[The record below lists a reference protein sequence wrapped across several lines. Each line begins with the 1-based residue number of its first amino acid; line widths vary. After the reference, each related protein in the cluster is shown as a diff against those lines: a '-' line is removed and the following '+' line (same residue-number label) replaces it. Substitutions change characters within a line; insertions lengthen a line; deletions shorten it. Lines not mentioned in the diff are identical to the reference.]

1 MPPKRSWNLST
12 INGKLSTVLSI
23 LLPGYQLSSP
33 IYESVNSLVY
43 QGQRERDGLP
53 VILKILKSDR
63 ATATEIARYHQE
75 YHITQQL
82 DLDGVVRALAL
93 ETYQN
98 TLAIVLEDFGGLS
111 LKQYLAQRPSHRL
124 RLPEFLDL
132 AIQIVEVIGQIHGAN
147 IIHKDINPANLLYN
161 PERNCVKVI
170 DFGISSQV
178 TPPYTVLPNP
188 SILEGT
194 LPYMSPEQTGR
205 MNCSL
210 DYRSDFY
217 SLGVT
222 FYELLLG
229 RLPFESTDT
238 MELVHCHIA
247 QNPTPPHEIDASIPP
262 ALSGILLKLLAKTAD
277 ERYQSAW
284 GIQTDLVLCLMQLE
298 ATGTIEDV
306 TPGEN
311 DVVNK
316 FRIPQTIYG
325 RDRQLAQLHRAFEAI
340 GAVPQA
346 DKGGS
351 SPLPRTGSTSAI
363 FIMGESGIGKTA
375 LVAESY
381 KPLTRHCGYFVS
393 GTFQRSRRDSSP
405 SSSES
410 MAAVDRDSGGP
421 LAYGG
426 WISALSELIR
436 QLLTETE
443 TSLGQWR
450 DRILQALLPQ
460 GQPQPNSDDNANF
473 ADLLALIPEL
483 QLVLGPNLPRNV
495 EMQERRLGDGEAGGT
510 HNRPTCAPERLQQLL
525 KVFAHSSDPFVVF
538 LDNLQW
544 ADLDSLA
551 LIEMLLSDPKSQSF
565 LIIAAYR
572 DNQTRLLR
580 QPLTP
585 PPSSSSRFA
594 LNSILSLQERLQERG
609 CPVGQIHLQGLELE
623 AIAALVADTLQN
635 SLKTVMPL
643 AALISQKT
651 NGNPFFV
658 REFLKTLDREQLL
671 RFDDESMSWQWDIER
686 IKAQDITDN
695 VLEFLLDQFKTLPPQ
710 TQYLL
715 HLGSVVG
722 MEFDL
727 DLIADLVNGSPEQ
740 LFQNLIPALVEGLVQ
755 PQAKDSGPG
764 VALTASTA
772 LPSDPQEILLLRQYQ
787 FLHEQ
792 VQQAAYRMTQGQ
804 SQLSYAR
811 CPQGLA
817 ATTAPLTNRE
827 GTPNISTET
836 ANLHLQIGKRLL
848 QRAQHPP
855 VTPPESSS
863 ASEERVVSERSRAVD
878 WAIPPHDI
886 FEIVHHW
893 NLGQGA
899 IAETEDT
906 IQRAQLN
913 QLAAQQARLTGDYT
927 GAIAYSL
934 AGIEALGATAWSAT
948 PQLSFNLH
956 LERARANLLQG
967 NLDRSQDL
975 LNILYQ
981 QQPQDAL
988 RTELD
993 RLALAGLSLRGEV
1006 ETADTLA
1013 RSTLK
1018 RLGLTPEL
1026 PPLTSQLPTASL
1038 PHWHPEQLSPPPSE
1052 AVSALDQ
1059 LLGQSLTLYLTYA
1072 PQSAC
1077 CREIVQ
1083 RLLQRSQQL
1092 GPTPATPLAAAVYS
1106 VMLLNQGHKD
1116 LAQTW
1121 VTAVEAWLPHPVPR
1135 RGEPL
1140 WSAREAERP
1149 AQEATRLA
1157 ELPTSGELDSGR
1169 GDLNPY
1175 PGWSDLELA
1184 SQVYPRLY
1192 GIPKALSLL
1201 DAAERYSRGVGD
1213 WLALGVM
1220 IVERLYLEF
1229 YGGKALNTLAGD
1241 IAGAMEWCRKYQHHW
1256 AIEALKALQMPLRYL
1271 RVGLTA
1277 EELTSETVTPL
1288 AQLAPSQR
1296 RFWACREIHHAW
1308 MLYLEREYEL
1318 ALARLEGVMTGA
1330 GAIAQP
1336 VGTAIDP
1343 GEVSPLT
1350 WALGRSVM
1358 ALCWSALTTVGEPL
1372 PEPFLTVAAELDS
1385 WSHDCPETFASLAA
1399 MVRAEGYRLQDHEGE
1414 AIDEYDAAIEQ
1425 ALESHCPYAVT
1436 LAHELAAQFWL
1447 QRQKPKIAR
1456 VYLAEAYTAYQRWGA
1471 RHKVEQL
1478 AQTYGSLLS
1487 VATLALQNEE
1497 DSDSFNRR
1505 VNMSLDY
1512 TRSRAAV
1519 LDVTTVMKAARSLS
1533 GEIVLDRLLGK
1544 LMKLAI
1550 ANAGATRGAIILD
1563 RMGQLTLEIVQTV
1576 GDLDPESEDESGEGS
1591 EEDNRPLNSGL
1602 RPGIAIEACESLPR
1616 SAIHYVAR
1624 TNESVVLNDA
1634 TAESAFVNDLY
1645 IQQFQPK
1652 SLLCAPIQGKGK
1664 LIGLLYLENNLTAG
1678 AFTRDRLD
1686 VLMLLCA
1693 QAAIALENARLYE
1706 TLKQSELRER
1716 DRAQQLRDSLEELQ
1730 QAQLQLVQSEKMA
1743 TLGQL
1748 VAGVAHEINNPV
1760 GFVDANLSHAA
1771 GYIEDLLGLLEL
1783 YQETFP
1789 DPGEDIEEEIEEI
1802 DLEFILKDL
1811 PQILSSMSVGTERIR
1826 QISRSLRTFSRAD
1839 TSSKVAVNIHEGID
1853 STLMILKP
1861 RLKFTQARPSIQVVK
1876 QYGDLPE
1883 IKCYAGQ
1890 LNQVF
1895 MNIIANAIDAFDE
1908 ANEGLTFEEIEQHP
1922 NEITISTELV
1932 ETPPSEDAEETDPD
1946 WVIIRIRDNGPGM
1959 PEEVRNNIFNH
1970 LFTTKAVGKGTG
1982 LGLSISHQIVV
1993 EKHQGRLSCLS
2004 TVGEGTE
2011 FVIEIPSE

>member
-1 MPPKRSWNLST
+1 M
-12 INGKLSTVLSI
+12 LSI

-82 DLDGVVRALAL
+82 DLDGVVRAVAL

-132 AIQIVEVIGQIHGAN
+132 AIQIVEILGQIHGAN

-161 PERNCVKVI
+161 PELNCVKVI

-229 RLPFESTDT
+229 RLPFDSTDT

-325 RDRQLAQLHRAFEAI
+325 RDRQLGQLHQAFEAI

-346 DKGGS
+346 DKGA
-351 SPLPRTGSTSAI
+351 SPALTRTQSTSAI

-410 MAAVDRDSGGP
+410 MAAVDRTSGGP

-450 DRILQALLPQ
+450 DRILHALLPQ
-460 GQPQPNSDDNANF
+460 GQPQPNSEDNADF

-483 QLVLGPNLPRNV
+483 QLVLGPNLPPNF
-495 EMQERRLGDGEAGGT
+495 EMQERRLGDGEAYGNR
-510 HNRPTCAPERLQQLL
+510 NRPTCPRERLQQLL
-525 KVFAHSSDPFVVF
+525 QVFARSSDPFVVF

-551 LIEMLLSDPKSQSF
+551 LIETLLSDPKSQSF
-565 LIIAAYR
+565 LVIAAYR

-580 QPLTP
+580 QPLAHP
-585 PPSSSSRFA
+585 PTSSSRFA

-609 CPVGQIHLQGLELE
+609 CRVEQLHLQGLELE

-695 VLEFLLDQFKTLPPQ
+695 VLEFLLDQFKTLPSQ

-727 DLIADLVNGSPEQ
+727 DLIADLVNGSPEE

-755 PQAKDSGPG
+755 PQAKNSGPG
-764 VALTASTA
+764 GALTASAA
-772 LPSDPQEILLLRQYQ
+772 LPRDPQEVLLLRQYQ

-792 VQQAAYRMTQGQ
+792 VQQAAYQMAQGR
-804 SQLSYAR
+804 SQLGYA
-811 CPQGLA
+811 CFPQGFA
-817 ATTAPLTNRE
+817 STTAPLTNRE
-827 GTPNISTET
+827 GAPKISADT
-836 ANLHLQIGKRLL
+836 AKLHLQIGKRLL

-863 ASEERVVSERSRAVD
+863 ASGERVVSERSRAVD
-878 WAIPPHDI
+878 WAIPPRDI
-886 FEIVHHW
+886 FEIVYHW

-899 IAETEDT
+899 IAETEET

-913 QLAAQQARLTGDYT
+913 YLAAQRARLTGEYT

-934 AGIEALGATAWSAT
+934 AGIEALGETAWSAT

-975 LNILYQ
+975 LKILYQ

-993 RLALAGLSLRGEV
+993 RLALAALSLRGEV
-1006 ETADTLA
+1006 DAADSLA
-1013 RSTLK
+1013 RSTLL
-1018 RLGLTPEL
+1018 RLGLAPEL
-1026 PPLTSQLPTASL
+1026 PPLISGLPIASL
-1038 PHWHPEQLSPPPSE
+1038 PHWHPDQLSQPPSE
-1052 AVSALDQ
+1052 AISALDQ
-1059 LLGQSLTLYLTYA
+1059 LLGQTLTFYLTYA
-1072 PQSAC
+1072 PRSAC
-1077 CREIVQ
+1077 CQEIVQ
-1083 RLLQRSQQL
+1083 QLLRRSQQL

-1121 VTAVEAWLPHPVPR
+1121 VRAVEALLPHPDPR
-1135 RGEPL
+1135 RGDPLRAGSVAELWSPDPLPEPLYEPL
-1140 WSAREAERP
+1140 WSSRGAEGTAQETARLAQLPSSREAADP
-1149 AQEATRLA
+1149 GLGH
-1157 ELPTSGELDSGR
+1157 P
-1169 GDLNPY
+1169 NPY

-1184 SQVYPRLY
+1184 RQVYPRLY
-1192 GIPKALSLL
+1192 GIPRALSLL
-1201 DAAERYSRGVGD
+1201 DAAERHSRGVGD

-1229 YGGKALNTLAGD
+1229 YGGKALNILAGD
-1241 IAGAMEWCRKYQHHW
+1241 IAQALEWCRKYQHHW
-1256 AIEALKALQMPLRYL
+1256 AMDALKALQMPLRYL

-1277 EELTSETVTPL
+1277 EEMTPEVVPL

-1296 RFWACREIHHAW
+1296 RLWACTEIHCAW
-1308 MLYLEREYEL
+1308 ILYLEREYEP
-1318 ALARLEGVMTGA
+1318 ALARLEGVMTA
-1330 GAIAQP
+1330 SGAIIA
-1336 VGTAIDP
+1336 P

-1350 WALGRSVM
+1350 WALGRSIM
-1358 ALCWSALTTVGEPL
+1358 ALCWSALTAVGEPL
-1372 PEPFLTVAAELDS
+1372 PEPFLTVAAELES

-1399 MVRAEGYRLQDHEGE
+1399 MVRGERYRLQGNEGE
-1414 AIDEYDAAIEQ
+1414 AIDEYDAAIER
-1425 ALESHCPYAVT
+1425 AVESHCPYGVT

-1487 VATLALQNEE
+1487 VATLALQNEA

-1576 GDLDPESEDESGEGS
+1576 GDLDEESEDESGEGS
-1591 EEDNRPLNSGL
+1591 EEDNRPLQSGL
-1602 RPGIAIEACESLPR
+1602 RPGISIEACDSLPR

-1706 TLKQSELRER
+1706 NLKQSELRER

-1789 DPGEDIEEEIEEI
+1789 DPGEDIEEEMEEI

-1839 TSSKVAVNIHEGID
+1839 TSAKVAVNIHEGID

-1861 RLKFTQARPSIQVVK
+1861 RLKFTQARPSIQIVK
-1876 QYGDLPE
+1876 DYGNLPE

-1932 ETPPSEDAEETDPD
+1932 KTPPSEDAEETNPD

-1959 PEEVRNNIFNH
+1959 PDEVRDNIFNH

-2004 TVGEGTE
+2004 SVGEGTE

>member
-1 MPPKRSWNLST
+1 MPLKRSWNLST
-12 INGKLSTVLSI
+12 VNGKLSTVLSI

-132 AIQIVEVIGQIHGAN
+132 AIQIVEILGQIHGAN
-147 IIHKDINPANLLYN
+147 VIHKDINPANLLYN
-161 PERNCVKVI
+161 PELNCVKVI

-229 RLPFESTDT
+229 RLPFESNDT

-247 QNPTPPHEIDASIPP
+247 QNPPPPHEIDPSIPV

-325 RDRQLAQLHRAFEAI
+325 RDRQLEQLHRAFELI
-340 GAVPQA
+340 GAVPQT
-346 DKGGS
+346 DKGS
-351 SPLPRTGSTSAI
+351 SPPLPRTGSTSAI

-393 GTFQRSRRDSSP
+393 GTFERSRPERSSAGTEVRGSGERP
-405 SSSES
+405 S
-410 MAAVDRDSGGP
+410 AGTR
-421 LAYGG
+421 AYRG

-443 TSLGQWR
+443 TSLGRWR
-450 DRILQALLPQ
+450 DRLLQTLLPQ
-460 GQPQPNSDDNANF
+460 GLEQGNEEDHGDF

-483 QLVLGPNLPRNV
+483 QLVLGPNLPPTLQR
-495 EMQERRLGDGEAGGT
+495 QERRLGNPD
-510 HNRPTCAPERLQQLL
+510 PCPPERLQQLL
-525 KVFAHSSDPFVVF
+525 QVFAHSRDPFVVF

-551 LIEMLLSDPKSQSF
+551 LIETLLSDPKSQSF

-580 QPLTP
+580 QPLAHP
-585 PPSSSSRFA
+585 PTSPSPFA
-594 LNSILSLQERLQERG
+594 LNSILSLQERLEERG

-755 PQAKDSGPG
+755 PQAKELSPG
-764 VALTASTA
+764 EPLSVSVVR
-772 LPSDPQEILLLRQYQ
+772 SSQPQEILLLRQYQ

-792 VQQAAYRMTQGQ
+792 VQQAAYRMTQ
-804 SQLSYAR
+804 
-811 CPQGLA
+811 
-817 ATTAPLTNRE
+817 TAPLSNRE
-827 GTPNISTET
+827 GAPKISADT
-836 ANLHLQIGKRLL
+836 AKLHLQIGKRLL

-855 VTPPESSS
+855 VTRSPSSPESAESPE
-863 ASEERVVSERSRAVD
+863 AAD
-878 WAIPPHDI
+878 GAIPPRDI
-886 FEIVHHW
+886 FEIVYHW

-899 IAETEDT
+899 IAATEET

-913 QLAAQQARLTGDYT
+913 HLAAKQARLRGEYT

-934 AGIEALGATAWSAT
+934 AGIDALGPTAWSAT

-956 LERARANLLQG
+956 LERARANFLQG

-975 LNILYQ
+975 LKILYQ
-981 QQPQDAL
+981 QQPQEAL

-993 RLALAGLSLRGEV
+993 SLTLACLSLRGEV
-1006 ETADTLA
+1006 EAADKLA
-1013 RSTLK
+1013 RTTLE
-1018 RLGLTPEL
+1018 RLGLGPEL
-1026 PPLTSQLPTASL
+1026 PPLLWTPPSQPSSL
-1038 PHWHPEQLSPPPSE
+1038 PYWHPLPLSQASSE
-1052 AVSALDQ
+1052 TVSSLDQ
-1059 LLGQSLTLYLTYA
+1059 LLGQTLTFYLTYA
-1072 PQSAC
+1072 PQSDC
-1077 CREIVQ
+1077 CWEIVQ
-1083 RLLQRSQQL
+1083 RLLRRSQQL

-1106 VMLLNQGHKD
+1106 VMLLNQGHQD

-1121 VTAVEAWLPHPVPR
+1121 AETVEAWLPHPEGIDSSRDVT
-1135 RGEPL
+1135 
-1140 WSAREAERP
+1140 AAEREGT
-1149 AQEATRLA
+1149 AQKTDSVSEEHRR
-1157 ELPTSGELDSGR
+1157 PDFGSGLGQP
-1169 GDLNPY
+1169 NPY
-1175 PGWSDLELA
+1175 PGWSDLQLA
-1184 SQVYPRLY
+1184 SQIYPRRY
-1192 GIPKALSLL
+1192 GIPKSLSLL
-1201 DAAERYSRGVGD
+1201 DAAERHSRQVGD

-1220 IVERLYLEF
+1220 NVERLYLEF
-1229 YGGKALNTLAGD
+1229 YGGKALNILAGD
-1241 IAGAMEWCRKYQHHW
+1241 IAQALEWCRKYQHHW
-1256 AIEALKALQMPLRYL
+1256 AMDALKALQMPLRYL
-1271 RVGLTA
+1271 RFGLAA
-1277 EELTSETVTPL
+1277 EEITPKGVTPV
-1288 AQLAPSQR
+1288 AQVAPSQR
-1296 RFWACREIHHAW
+1296 RVWACTAIHHAW
-1308 MLYLEREYEL
+1308 VLYLERQYEL
-1318 ALARLEGVMTGA
+1318 ALRRLEGVMTPVM
-1330 GAIAQP
+1330 AI
-1336 VGTAIDP
+1336 TP
-1343 GEVSPLT
+1343 GEVNPLT

-1358 ALCWSALTTVGEPL
+1358 ALCWSALTQVGEPL
-1372 PEPFLTVAAELDS
+1372 PEPFLTVAAELES
-1385 WSHDCPETFASLAA
+1385 WSHDGPENFASLAA
-1399 MVRAEGYRLQDHEGE
+1399 MIQGERCRLEGNEAE
-1414 AIDEYDAAIEQ
+1414 AIDAYDAAIEQ

-1436 LAHELAAQFWL
+1436 LGHELAAQFWL

-1471 RHKVEQL
+1471 RYKVEQL
-1478 AQTYGSLLS
+1478 GQTYGSLLS

-1576 GDLDPESEDESGEGS
+1576 GDLDEDGEDESGEGS
-1591 EEDNRPLNSGL
+1591 QEDHRPLTSGL

-1645 IQQFQPK
+1645 IQKFQPK

-1706 TLKQSELRER
+1706 NLKQSELRER

-1789 DPGEDIEEEIEEI
+1789 DPGDDIEEEIEEI

-1853 STLMILKP
+1853 STLMI
-1861 RLKFTQARPSIQVVK
+1861 
-1876 QYGDLPE
+1876 
-1883 IKCYAGQ
+1883 
-1890 LNQVF
+1890 
-1895 MNIIANAIDAFDE
+1895 
-1908 ANEGLTFEEIEQHP
+1908 
-1922 NEITISTELV
+1922 
-1932 ETPPSEDAEETDPD
+1932 
-1946 WVIIRIRDNGPGM
+1946 
-1959 PEEVRNNIFNH
+1959 
-1970 LFTTKAVGKGTG
+1970 
-1982 LGLSISHQIVV
+1982 
-1993 EKHQGRLSCLS
+1993 
-2004 TVGEGTE
+2004 
-2011 FVIEIPSE
+2011 

>member
-1 MPPKRSWNLST
+1 M
-12 INGKLSTVLSI
+12 LSI

-53 VILKILKSDR
+53 VVLKILKSDR
-63 ATATEIARYHQE
+63 ATPTEVARYQQE
-75 YHITQQL
+75 YHISQQL
-82 DLDGVVRALAL
+82 ELEGVVRALAL

-98 TLAIVLEDFGGLS
+98 TVAIVLEDFGGQS
-111 LKQYLAQRPSHRL
+111 LKQHLAQRPSHRL

-132 AIQIVEVIGQIHGAN
+132 AIQIVEILGQIHGAN
-147 IIHKDINPANLLYN
+147 VIHKDINPANILYN
-161 PERNCVKVI
+161 RDLNCVKFI

-229 RLPFESTDT
+229 RLPFESNDT

-247 QNPTPPHEIDASIPP
+247 QNPTPPHEIDPQIPP

-284 GIQTDLVLCLMQLE
+284 GIQADLVLCLMQLE
-298 ATGTIEDV
+298 ATGTIEDI

-316 FRIPQTIYG
+316 FRIPQRIYG
-325 RDRQLAQLHRAFEAI
+325 RDRELQQLHRAFEAI
-340 GAVPQA
+340 GAVP
-346 DKGGS
+346 KSENGS
-351 SPLPRTGSTSAI
+351 LPNNLMPSLGSTSAI
-363 FIMGESGIGKTA
+363 FIMGESGVGKSA

-381 KPLTRHCGYFVS
+381 KPLSRHCGYFVS
-393 GTFQRSRRDSSP
+393 GQFQRSRRESSAPSGEGMAPIEAVSPP
-405 SSSES
+405 SSQP
-410 MAAVDRDSGGP
+410 G
-421 LAYGG
+421 AYSG

-450 DRILQALLPQ
+450 DRIRAAL
-460 GQPQPNSDDNANF
+460 QPQPASEPSPEDDSTPANPV
-473 ADLLALIPEL
+473 ASEVAPQDRDIAALLEFIPEL
-483 QLVLGPNLPRNV
+483 QLVLGRNTLPSAP
-495 EMQERRLGDGEAGGT
+495 LGD
-510 HNRPTCAPERLQQLL
+510 ERSPDCPPQLL
-525 KVFAHSSDPFVVF
+525 QRLLQVFCRSSHPFVVF

-544 ADLDSLA
+544 ADAESLA
-551 LIEMLLSDPKSQSF
+551 LIEALLGDPKSQSF

-572 DNQTRLLR
+572 DHQNRFLR
-580 QPLTP
+580 QPQSPSPSRP
-585 PPSSSSRFA
+585 PGSPSRFA
-594 LNSILSLQERLQERG
+594 LSPILSLQERLRDRG
-609 CPVGQIHLQGLELE
+609 CPLGQIPLQGLELE
-623 AIAALVADTLQN
+623 AIAALVADTLQS

-658 REFLKTLDREQLL
+658 REFLKTLDREELL
-671 RFDDESMSWQWDIER
+671 RFDDESMSWQWDIDR

-695 VLEFLLDQFKTLPPQ
+695 VLEFLLDQFKTLPSD
-710 TQYLL
+710 TQYIL
-715 HLGSVVG
+715 HLGSLVG

-727 DLIADLVNGSPEQ
+727 DLIADLANSSPED
-740 LFQNLIPALVEGLVQ
+740 LFQSLIPALVEGLVQ
-755 PQAKDSGPG
+755 PQSREAGPTTLNPARQRRG
-764 VALTASTA
+764 ESQDLW
-772 LPSDPQEILLLRQYQ
+772 LLRQYQ

-792 VQQAAYRMTQGQ
+792 VQQAAYCMTQF
-804 SQLSYAR
+804 
-811 CPQGLA
+811 A
-817 ATTAPLTNRE
+817 AVDEGGTTSNRSRD
-827 GTPNISTET
+827 N
-836 ANLHLQIGKRLL
+836 ADFHLQIGKRLL
-848 QRAQHPP
+848 ERVQHPP
-855 VTPPESSS
+855 MTALVSTPESAALPESS
-863 ASEERVVSERSRAVD
+863 
-878 WAIPPHDI
+878 IPPHDI

-893 NLGQGA
+893 NLGQSA
-899 IAETEDT
+899 ICDEGDR

-913 QLAAQQARLTGDYT
+913 QWAAQQARLTRDYIS
-927 GAIAYSL
+927 AIRYSL
-934 AGIEALGATAWSAT
+934 AGIDALGEQGWSAT
-948 PQLSFNLH
+948 PQLAFNLH

-967 NLDRSQDL
+967 NLDRTQDL
-975 LNILYQ
+975 LTILYNH
-981 QQPQDAL
+981 QPQAAL
-988 RTELD
+988 LTELD
-993 RLALAGLSLRGEV
+993 QLALARLSLCGEF
-1006 ETADTLA
+1006 EAAESLALATLERLGMA
-1013 RSTLK
+1013 QAHPSALGYNPREPWRLAIDPDDLK
-1018 RLGLTPEL
+1018 RDRDRQAP
-1026 PPLTSQLPTASL
+1026 
-1038 PHWHPEQLSPPPSE
+1038 
-1052 AVSALDQ
+1052 SALDR
-1059 LLGQSLTLYLTYA
+1059 LLGQSLTLYRVYV
-1072 PQSAC
+1072 PQSP
-1077 CREIVQ
+1077 RGWEMVQ
-1083 RLLQRSQQL
+1083 LLLVRSQEL
-1092 GPTPATPLAAAVYS
+1092 GAIPETALAAAAYS
-1106 VMLLNQGHKD
+1106 SILLHHGQTD
-1116 LAQTW
+1116 LARTW
-1121 VTAVEAWLPHPVPR
+1121 ARVAEQISRHSDQSRSPEAPESAGAPVGSDSFLSWLSQ
-1135 RGEPL
+1135 G
-1140 WSAREAERP
+1140 
-1149 AQEATRLA
+1149 
-1157 ELPTSGELDSGR
+1157 
-1169 GDLNPY
+1169 NPY
-1175 PGWSDLELA
+1175 LGWSDLQLA
-1184 SQVYPRLY
+1184 SQVYPRFY
-1192 GIPKALSLL
+1192 SIPKALSLL
-1201 DAAERYSRGVGD
+1201 DAADRNSTEVGD
-1213 WLALGVM
+1213 WFGRGV
-1220 IVERLYLEF
+1220 ITVERLFLEF
-1229 YGGKALNTLAGD
+1229 YGGKSLDTLLGD
-1241 IAGAMEWCRKYQHHW
+1241 MAEACNWCRKYQHHW
-1256 AIEALKALQMPLRYL
+1256 AIDALTTLQGTLRYL
-1271 RVGLTA
+1271 RSGQIL
-1277 EELTSETVTPL
+1277 EDWEPGDPSLEDI
-1288 AQLAPSQR
+1288 APSR
-1296 RFWACREIHHAW
+1296 RRIWGCSQIHRAW
-1308 MLYLEREYEL
+1308 IIYGQHRYTE
-1318 ALARLEGVMTGA
+1318 ALARLEGVMADPARPSSEGICATE
-1330 GAIAQP
+1330 
-1336 VGTAIDP
+1336 VG
-1343 GEVSPLT
+1343 PLT
-1350 WALGRSVM
+1350 WALGRLLM
-1358 ALCWSALTTVGEPL
+1358 ALSSSALATVGEPIPQRL
-1372 PEPFLTVAAELDS
+1372 HSIAAELQG
-1385 WSHDCPETFASLAA
+1385 WAKDCPENFACAAA
-1399 MVRAEGYRLQDHEGE
+1399 MVQGEIERLQGRDGA
-1414 AIDEYDAAIEQ
+1414 AIDQYDLAIDR
-1425 ALESHCPYAVT
+1425 ALEHHCPQNLT
-1436 LAHELAAQFWL
+1436 LANGLAAQFWL
-1447 QRQKPKIAR
+1447 KRDKAKIAR

-1471 RHKVEQL
+1471 RHQVQQL
-1478 AQTYGSLLS
+1478 GQEYGSLLS
-1487 VATLALQNEE
+1487 VATLALQAEHHP
-1497 DSDSFNRR
+1497 DALSSR

-1576 GDLDPESEDESGEGS
+1576 GDLDDEGDDESAEESAENEGRRS
-1591 EEDNRPLNSGL
+1591 HHEQGL

-1645 IQQFQPK
+1645 IQKFQPK
-1652 SLLCAPIQGKGK
+1652 SLLCSPIQGKGK

-1706 TLKQSELRER
+1706 NLKQSELRER

-1730 QAQLQLVQSEKMA
+1730 EAQLQLVQSEKMA

-1783 YQETFP
+1783 YQEKFP
-1789 DPGEDIEEEIEEI
+1789 DPGEDIEDEIEEI

-1811 PQILSSMSVGTERIR
+1811 PQILSSMSVGTDRIR

-1839 TSSKVAVNIHEGID
+1839 TSAKVAVNIHEGID

-1861 RLKFTQARPSIQVVK
+1861 RLKFTSLRPSIQIVK
-1876 QYGDLPE
+1876 NYGDIPE

-1908 ANEGLTFEEIEQHP
+1908 INEGLTFEEIEQNP
-1922 NEITISTELV
+1922 NCITICTELIDM
-1932 ETPPSEDAEETDPD
+1932 TPSDDSADPSPD

-1959 PEEVRNNIFNH
+1959 PEDVSQNIFNH

-2011 FVIEIPSE
+2011 FVIEIPIE